1 MFTTQLLYDQA
12 VFLTNEE
19 YKVKTGKTLDIQTT
33 VEEPA
38 VTMIGVSCSSD
49 ADQMCFITARTK
61 SVSEYTVTIETSTGI
76 VITDHL
82 RFFFS

>member
-1 MFTTQLLYDQA
+1 MRHFVEWHDHSTLVGRGYILFTTQVLYDQA

-49 ADQMCFITARTK
+49 TDQMCFITARTK
-61 SVSEYTVTIETSTGI
+61 SVST
-76 VITDHL
+76 L
-82 RFFFS
+82 